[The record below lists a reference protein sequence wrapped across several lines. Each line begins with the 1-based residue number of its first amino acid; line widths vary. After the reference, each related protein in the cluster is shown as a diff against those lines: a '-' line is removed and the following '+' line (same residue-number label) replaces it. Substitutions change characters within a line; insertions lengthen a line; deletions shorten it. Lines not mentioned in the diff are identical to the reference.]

1 MKPTQ
6 LQLKTSLSLVV
17 SLLSLLTI
25 AAVAIAWYSQYQA
38 FGLLAGGAPASG
50 QGMAG
55 TLPQQFAWTRYVL
68 LGLAVAAVLLGLLAY
83 AILAR
88 AMLRPLKG
96 VGTHFD
102 SISAG
107 DLTQRI
113 DAPSDNEIGLLY
125 LALKR
130 MQDNLNRVIG
140 AVRQG
145 MAQLEAG
152 SRLIVANNS
161 DLSSRTEQQAATLQQ
176 TAASMEELASTVKQ
190 NADNARQANQLAAT
204 ASEVAQR
211 GGEAVGEVVS
221 TMEGISAS
229 SHKIA
234 DIVGVIDSI
243 AFQTN
248 ILALNAAVE
257 AARAGEQGKGFAVV
271 ASEVRA
277 LAQRSAQ
284 AAKEIKGLIEDSVG
298 KVAEGSAQVERAGAT
313 MQEILASVAKVT
325 DIMGEIS
332 AATTEQSAGI
342 DQINRAIGQMDLVTQ
357 QNAALVEQATSSASS
372 LREQIASVNGAIS
385 VFKIAGHEVI
395 DVAARQ
401 VPAAVQ
407 RPAVGTQAAQPKAA
421 APALNH
427 GSASKPAAKDAA
439 ADIRLSKAAAPLG
452 PSRKQ
457 VSGKLDG
464 AAPIKLDGA
473 REPAPSY
480 VMQPAGAART
490 AAASD
495 DDWVEF

>member
-1 MKPTQ
+1 MI
-6 LQLKTSLSLVV
+6 LDRFQLKTRIALVMF
-17 SLLSLLTI
+17 LLAVLTI
-25 AAVAIAWYSQYQA
+25 AAAGIAWYSQSQFIA
-38 FGLLAGGAPASG
+38 LAAGGGAGPALTGALEQLS
-50 QGMAG
+50 
-55 TLPQQFAWTRYVL
+55 WTRYAL
-68 LGLAVAAVLLGLLAY
+68 PTLAAAAVILGLLAY
-83 AILAR
+83 AGLAR
-88 AMLRPLKG
+88 SVRGALQG
-96 VGTHFD
+96 VNSHFE
-102 SISAG
+102 SMSAG

-113 DAPSDNEIGLLY
+113 DSDADNEFGLLY

-140 AVRQG
+140 AVRHG
-145 MAQLEAG
+145 MAELDAG
-152 SRLIVANNS
+152 SRLIVANNT
-161 DLSSRTEQQAATLQQ
+161 DLSSRTEQQAAALQQ

-211 GGEAVGEVVS
+211 GGEAVGEVVT

-313 MQEILASVAKVT
+313 MHEIVASVARVT

-342 DQINRAIGQMDLVTQ
+342 DQINRAISQMDLVTQ
-357 QNAALVEQATSSASS
+357 QNAALVEQATSSATG
-372 LREQIASVNGAIS
+372 LRDQISSVNGAIS
-385 VFKIAGHEVI
+385 GFKIAGHQVI

-401 VPAAVQ
+401 LAPAGT
-407 RPAVGTQAAQPKAA
+407 PAVGTSAKASKA
-421 APALNH
+421 APALER
-427 GSASKPAAKDAA
+427 GAPGELATKSLT
-439 ADIRLSKAAAPLG
+439 ADIRLA
-452 PSRKQ
+452 
-457 VSGKLDG
+457 G
-464 AAPIKLDGA
+464 AAPASDALRKQAQGKSNGAAQIKLDGA
-473 REPAPSY
+473 RAQSPSY
-480 VMQPAGAART
+480 VMKPAGAA
-490 AAASD
+490 AKSSASD